1 MLNPIYTE
9 TTNCRDCYKCVR
21 QCPVKAI
28 QIRDGNA
35 FILKDRCIYCGKC
48 VSVCPNNAKIIRD
61 DVDRVKLAI
70 ASGRKAIC
78 SLAPSFV
85 SEFPG
90 QEENVVAALYKM
102 GFDGVSET
110 AIGAK
115 LVTDALD
122 IYAESHNG
130 EVPFIGTA
138 CPSVVELVKKYYPDD
153 VKRLAPVPSPLQ
165 SHSAYLRHLYGEDIL
180 VVFIGPCVAKKV
192 ESDTTPGYPDFALTF
207 KEFKEWLDRDKIEL
221 DSIDLS
227 LNKGFIPAKAGLTT
241 IYPIEGG
248 QIQSSKEWA
257 NRGLNPKAIPLSGMD
272 QVQSAL
278 SLGEPED
285 GVFLELLGCD
295 GGCINGPGCDKSSS
309 IAKRKRISSSYT
321 LSRLEEKDL
330 FLGDRSF
337 SEELLRRG
345 YGMLQSGGPAREDQ
359 FKKKFAEADIRR
371 ALVELGK
378 VTKADELNCG
388 GCGYSTCRDF
398 AIAYLSGMAEVEMCV
413 TRMRKEAE
421 SKVDVLLR
429 TIPNGIVIV
438 DSELRIAD
446 CNTRFLDIFGDMEE
460 GFVDQNV
467 LNMVRG
473 LPIERFVPFAD
484 KFKDQFYMTKTGQYR
499 LHYKDKFLRVTFFA
513 VDKKNLLGAMFED
526 ITNPTVRR
534 ETVVKKAE
542 DVIQKSLETVQQ
554 IASLLGENAA
564 DTEIMLNSLIE
575 AFSVHGSGDDVG
587 FTDDGDLA

>member
-1 MLNPIYTE
+1 M
-9 TTNCRDCYKCVR
+9 
-21 QCPVKAI
+21 
-28 QIRDGNA
+28 
-35 FILKDRCIYCGKC
+35 YCGKC
-48 VSVCPNNAKIIRD
+48 VHICPNNAKIVRD

-70 ASGRKAIC
+70 ASGRKAYC
-78 SLAPSFV
+78 SIAPSFV
-85 SEFPG
+85 SEFPDR
-90 QEENVVAALYKM
+90 ENAVVAALYKL
-102 GFDGVSET
+102 GFYGVSET

-122 IYAESHNG
+122 KYASEH
-130 EVPFIGTA
+130 EEKVPFIGTA
-138 CPSVVELVKKYYPDD
+138 CPSVVELVKKYYPEN

-165 SHSAYLRHLYGEDIL
+165 SHSAYLRKLYGDDIL
-180 VVFIGPCVAKKV
+180 IVFIGPCVAKKV
-192 ESDTTPGYPDFALTF
+192 EAENTPGYPDFVLTF
-207 KEFKEWLDRDKIEL
+207 KEFKRWLNEENIDLNE
-221 DSIDLS
+221 IDLS
-227 LNKGFIPAKAGLTT
+227 FNKGFVPAKAGLST

-248 QIQSSKEWA
+248 QIQTSQKWSNK
-257 NRGLNPKAIPLSGMD
+257 GLNTSAISLSGMD
-272 QVQSAL
+272 QIQSAL
-278 SLGEPED
+278 SSVGSED
-285 GVFLELLGCD
+285 NVFLELLVCD
-295 GGCINGPGCDKSSS
+295 GGCINGPSSDKSSS
-309 IAKRKRISSSYT
+309 IAKRKKTASAYT
-321 LSRLEEKDL
+321 ISRLEEKDL
-330 FLGDRSF
+330 FNGDPEF
-337 SEELLRRG
+337 SAELLRRG
-345 YGMLQSGGPAREDQ
+345 YGILQSGGPAREDQ
-359 FKKKFAEADIRR
+359 FNKKFSENEIRQ
-371 ALVELGK
+371 ALVDLGK
-378 VTKADELNCG
+378 ITKADELNCG

-421 SKVDVLLR
+421 SKVDILLR

-446 CNTRFLDIFGDMEE
+446 CNARFLDIFGDMEE
-460 GFVDQNV
+460 GFVDQNI

-484 KFKDQFYMTKTGQYR
+484 KFKDQFYLAKPGQYR
-499 LHYKDKFLRVTFFA
+499 LHYKDKFLRVTFFL
-513 VDKKNLLGAMFED
+513 VEKKNLLGAMFED

-575 AFSVHGSGDDVG
+575 AFSVHGSSDDSG